1 MHLDLVDHL
10 RCPREHPGLDG
21 TVALVCVPVRIDGRI
36 LHEAMLGCPTCHAQ
50 FAVIDGVMV
59 FGDDLIVFGDG
70 ATGARPAP
78 PDHGARGSADARGGA
93 GAAGDVAPH
102 ADLGVAPNGETADE
116 LVRRAALRNLDGPG
130 GFVLLHADWGV
141 HAGALATAFDISVV
155 TLDAPA
161 SVARDPGDAGDA
173 RVSTII
179 SSGGRV
185 PLAHGVLR
193 GVALGLG
200 VGGALPAPALLVSA
214 GLAVMPNG
222 RLVAPIGCE
231 PPPAWVELD
240 RDPRHWVAEARSTPV
255 TLRHAPRPPPP
266 HTPGR

>member
-10 RCPREHPGLDG
+10 RCPREHLGLDG

-59 FGDDLIVFGDG
+59 LSDDVIVLGDG

-78 PDHGARGSADARGGA
+78 PDHGARGSAD
-93 GAAGDVAPH
+93 
-102 ADLGVAPNGETADE
+102 E
-116 LVRRAALRNLDGPG
+116 LVRLAALLNLDGPG

-155 TLDAPA
+155 TLDAPT
-161 SVARDPGDAGDA
+161 SVARAPGHARDA

-179 SSGGRV
+179 SSGDRV

-231 PPPAWVELD
+231 PPPAWVELA

-255 TLRHAPRPPPP
+255 TLRRAPRPPPT

>member
-10 RCPREHPGLDG
+10 RCPREHLGLDG

-59 FGDDLIVFGDG
+59 LSDDVIVLGDG

-78 PDHGARGSADARGGA
+78 PDDGAQGS
-93 GAAGDVAPH
+93 
-102 ADLGVAPNGETADE
+102 ADE
-116 LVRRAALRNLDGPG
+116 LVRLAALLNLDGPG

-161 SVARDPGDAGDA
+161 SVARVPRAARDARET
-173 RVSTII
+173 RVSTIL
-179 SSGGRV
+179 SSGDRV

-231 PPPAWVELD
+231 RPPGWVELA
-240 RDPRHWVAEARSTPV
+240 RDHRHWVAEARSTPV
-255 TLRHAPRPPPP
+255 TLRRAPRPPPT

>member
-10 RCPREHPGLDG
+10 RCPREHLGLDG

-59 FGDDLIVFGDG
+59 LSDAVIVLGDG

-78 PDHGARGSADARGGA
+78 PDHGARGSVDARRGA
-93 GAAGDVAPH
+93 GAEGDVAPH

-116 LVRRAALRNLDGPG
+116 LVRLAALLNLDGPG

-161 SVARDPGDAGDA
+161 SVARAPGHARDA

-179 SSGGRV
+179 SSGDRV

-193 GVALGLG
+193 GVALSLDE
-200 VGGALPAPALLVSA
+200 GGALPAPALLVSA

-222 RLVAPIGCE
+222 RLVAPMGCE
-231 PPPAWVELD
+231 PPPGWVELA
-240 RDPRHWVAEARSTPV
+240 RDHRHWVAEARSTPV
-255 TLRHAPRPPPP
+255 TLRRAPRPPPT